1 MTPLSSQAIAQYRS
15 QLAAFPDALEALD
28 TIEDCEGDLEDAALS
43 LGIRVGQEP
52 QENDWLDLL
61 AKRCRVAVCEQH
73 FQEALLAGNVAEVVE
88 HLMEIK
94 LCHPLLVVPIVL
106 FVAETGVQQFC
117 EPLAFKL
124 SYDN

>member
-52 QENDWLDLL
+52 EENDWLDLL